1 MILKWLQYTNKD
13 TDQKQPGS
21 IGTVALFRS
30 PYPLMG
36 FEVVWSW
43 INHLSSMRIFLMH
56 KHLSQKWPR
65 YMQIHLKMHEAYEFL
80 QTKLG
85 ILGLYRWITIPFI
98 SRLLPFLLG
107 GSCMKLPMKQTVGH
121 HQCTWKDSGEGGHA
135 NCMPSAAWTTN
146 WWISWKL
153 AHQVVSVRNQPVV
166 DDSANG

>member
-43 INHLSSMRIFLMH
+43 INHLSSMRIFFMH

-98 SRLLPFLLG
+98 SRLLPFLRGGQLYETPYETDG
-107 GSCMKLPMKQTVGH
+107 GSSPVHLKGLWRRRPRQL
-121 HQCTWKDSGEGGHA
+121 HA
-135 NCMPSAAWTTN
+135 ICSLDHELMDLLKAGAPGRFGPKPTSCGWF
-146 WWISWKL
+146 S
-153 AHQVVSVRNQPVV
+153 
-166 DDSANG
+166 